1 MEIELQEYK
10 KIPKKWLAKFFA
22 IINRPYQLLGTFRI
36 ILHIAFSAFRPL
48 RPIFR
53 HVAAPF
59 KPRLGNLNQY
69 APRPMVPPRVI
80 PKTQSSTIFPKI
92 SLITPSFKQG
102 NFIENTITSVLDQE
116 YPNLEYFIQ
125 DGGSQDETIS
135 ILKKF
140 EAKLTGWVSEKD
152 TGQSQ
157 AINRGFARTTGEI
170 MAWLNSDDLLLPG
183 ALSTVAD
190 YFARHPDVDVVYGDR
205 LLIDRNG
212 MEIGRWIMPGHDNT
226 VLSWADYI
234 PQETLFWRR
243 RIWDKTGAQVDES
256 FRFAMDWDLLI
267 RFRDAGANFSHI
279 PRFLGAFR
287 VHEHQKTSAN
297 INDIGQQEMSRI
309 REKILGRVPD
319 YKEIRNAVLPYLSR
333 HMLRDLA
340 FRMRQPLKRAH

>member
-1 MEIELQEYK
+1 MQEYK
-10 KIPKKWLAKFFA
+10 KILKKWLAKFFA
-22 IINRPYQLLGTFRI
+22 IINRPYKLLGTFRI

-102 NFIENTITSVLDQE
+102 NFIENTITSVLNQE

-170 MAWLNSDDLLLPG
+170 MAWLNSDDC
-183 ALSTVAD
+183 SC
-190 YFARHPDVDVVYGDR
+190 
-205 LLIDRNG
+205 
-212 MEIGRWIMPGHDNT
+212 
-226 VLSWADYI
+226 
-234 PQETLFWRR
+234 
-243 RIWDKTGAQVDES
+243 
-256 FRFAMDWDLLI
+256 
-267 RFRDAGANFSHI
+267 
-279 PRFLGAFR
+279 
-287 VHEHQKTSAN
+287 
-297 INDIGQQEMSRI
+297 
-309 REKILGRVPD
+309 
-319 YKEIRNAVLPYLSR
+319 
-333 HMLRDLA
+333 
-340 FRMRQPLKRAH
+340 RAP